1 MQLTAIPIPGALRL
15 RALHPLIGGDGSCS
29 LIYDLERA
37 AVVEVPEELQFHIA
51 PALETGNLDED
62 LVGWLTSEDLL
73 TSEGWAGWREEPE
86 AVGILEAA
94 GWWSVGSLYRL
105 DDTIHARIDQPDEET
120 ALPALDFVFRQS
132 LGTGH
137 VKLHLDWGGA
147 FPGRS
152 LVERIVVESKRLAGP
167 AWQGLSFELSLAA
180 SEVTPEIAGFLADLP
195 VHVRLLS
202 GSYPGPGEVWTAE
215 PAIRLLVRR
224 LDDRLTVCTVL
235 DRARLLDLWEWAK
248 QSGVQHLDAVRLEDS
263 ALDALPHPSRVREF
277 RNDLMAVCDEMAG
290 ELAAQRLPVDYR
302 PLTRIVG
309 RLRRSEPLD
318 GFPGDSF
325 GFPAPGLSAGLS
337 QLSLLEGFDSRMM
350 SGLLLDFPAE
360 EMEPTAFQ
368 DDDEAFP
375 CRGCW
380 ARHICNHSSFV
391 ASSLDGEDSR
401 DPSNERCTLWRTEV
415 EVALRF
421 YHRLAHTDPIQV
433 LRFFEEPAREP
444 ITPPIGRREDLGHLK
459 APF

>member
-1 MQLTAIPIPGALRL
+1 MQLTAMPMPGALRL
-15 RALHPLIGGDGSCS
+15 RALHPLIDGDGSCS

-51 PALETGNLDED
+51 PALETGNPDED

-86 AVGILEAA
+86 AVGSLEAA
-94 GWWSVGSLYRL
+94 GWWSLGSLYRL

-120 ALPALDFVFRQS
+120 VLPALDFVFRQA

-137 VKLHLDWGGA
+137 VKLHLSWGGL

-152 LVERIVVESKRLAGP
+152 LMETLVVESKRLAGRGG
-167 AWQGLSFELSLAA
+167 QGLSFELSLDAA
-180 SEVTPEIAGFLADLP
+180 EVTPEIAGFLADLP
-195 VHVRLLS
+195 VHVRLLC
-202 GSYPGPGEVWTAE
+202 GSHPGPGEVWAAE
-215 PAIRLLVRR
+215 PSIRLLVRR
-224 LDDRLTVCTVL
+224 LADRLTVCCVL
-235 DRARLLDLWEWAK
+235 DHARLLDLWEWAK
-248 QSGVQHLDAVRLEDS
+248 RSGVRHLDAVRLEAS
-263 ALDALPHPSRVREF
+263 ALDGSPRPSRVREF
-277 RNDLMAVCDEMAG
+277 RNDLLAVCEEMAG
-290 ELAAQRLPVDYR
+290 ELAAQRFPVDYK

-318 GFPGDSF
+318 GFPGEPF
-325 GFPAPGLSAGLS
+325 GYPAPGLTTGLS
-337 QLSLLEGFDSRMM
+337 PLSLLEGFDSRMM

-360 EMEPTAFQ
+360 EMEPAQ
-368 DDDEAFP
+368 VQEEDDSFP

-391 ASSLDGEDSR
+391 ASSLNGEDSR
-401 DPSNERCTLWRTEV
+401 EPSEERCSLWRTEV

-444 ITPPIGRREDLGHLK
+444 ITPTIGRREDLGHLK